1 MKGIL
6 LAGGKG
12 SRLYPLTRVASK
24 QLQAVYDKPMIY
36 YPLTT
41 LIAAGIK
48 EICLIISS
56 YDYDKFKNL
65 LSDGSHL
72 GINIQYVIQEKPKG
86 IAHAIL
92 LAEEFIGDSN
102 FALILG
108 DNIFSGGNDIP
119 KAINEF
125 EKGAL
130 VFAYHVPDP
139 ERYAVVEFD
148 SNLKVLS
155 LEEKP
160 LKPKSNYAVPGFYL
174 YDKEAIVFS
183 KKLKPSARGELEI
196 TDLNFQYLKEEQLDV
211 HRLSRGY
218 AWLDSGTSISLH
230 EASTY
235 IASIEKRQG
244 MKIGCPEEAAFVR
257 GFISVEELKQLVF
270 KMPICDYKDYLSMI
284 VDGYQTGLL

>member
-65 LSDGSHL
+65 LGDGSHL
-72 GINIQYVIQEKPKG
+72 GIYIQYVIQEKPKG

>member
-65 LSDGSHL
+65 LGDGSHL
-72 GINIQYVIQEKPKG
+72 GIYIQYVIQEKPKG

-196 TDLNFQYLKEEQLDV
+196 TDLNSRYLKEEQLDV

>member
-196 TDLNFQYLKEEQLDV
+196 TDLNSQYLKEEQLDV

-257 GFISVEELKQLVF
+257 GFISVEELKQLVL

>member
-56 YDYDKFKNL
+56 YDYNKFKNL
-65 LSDGSHL
+65 LGDGSHL

-92 LAEEFIGDSN
+92 LAEKFLGDSN

-148 SNLKVLS
+148 SNLKILS

-160 LKPKSNYAVPGFYL
+160 LIPKSNYAVPGFYL

-196 TDLNFQYLKEEQLDV
+196 TDLNSQYLKEEQLDV

-244 MKIGCPEEAAFVR
+244 MKIGCPEEAAFIR
-257 GFISVEELKQLVF
+257 GFISVKELKQLIL

>member
-12 SRLYPLTRVASK
+12 SRLYPLTSVGSK

-41 LIAAGIK
+41 LIAAGIR
-48 EICLIISS
+48 EICLIITS
-56 YDYDKFKNL
+56 YDYEKFKNL
-65 LSDGSHL
+65 LGDGSHL
-72 GINIQYVIQEKPKG
+72 GIEINYVIQEKPKG

-92 LAEEFIGDSN
+92 LAEEFIENSN

-119 KAINEF
+119 KAIAEF

-148 SNLKVLS
+148 SDLKVLS

-160 LKPKSNYAVPGFYL
+160 LKPKSNYAIPGFYL
-174 YDKEAIVFS
+174 YDKEAVNIS
-183 KKLKPSARGELEI
+183 KELKPSARGELEI
-196 TDLNFQYLKEEQLDV
+196 TDLNIQYLKKELLDV

-257 GFISVEELKQLVF
+257 GFISVKEFKELIF
-270 KMPICDYKDYLSMI
+270 KMPICDYKKYLSMI

>member
-196 TDLNFQYLKEEQLDV
+196 TDLNSRYLKEEQLDV

>member
-196 TDLNFQYLKEEQLDV
+196 TDLNSRYLKEEQLDV

-270 KMPICDYKDYLSMI
+270 KMPICEYKDYLSMI

>member
-65 LSDGSHL
+65 LGDGSHL
-72 GINIQYVIQEKPKG
+72 GIYIQYVIQEKPKG

-270 KMPICDYKDYLSMI
+270 KMPICEYKDYLSMI

>member
-196 TDLNFQYLKEEQLDV
+196 TDLNSRYLKEEQLDV

-270 KMPICDYKDYLSMI
+270 KMPFCEYKDYLSMI

>member
-65 LSDGSHL
+65 LGDGSHL
-72 GINIQYVIQEKPKG
+72 GIYIQYVIQEKPKG

-196 TDLNFQYLKEEQLDV
+196 TDLNSRYLKEEQLDV

-270 KMPICDYKDYLSMI
+270 KMPICEYKDYLSMI